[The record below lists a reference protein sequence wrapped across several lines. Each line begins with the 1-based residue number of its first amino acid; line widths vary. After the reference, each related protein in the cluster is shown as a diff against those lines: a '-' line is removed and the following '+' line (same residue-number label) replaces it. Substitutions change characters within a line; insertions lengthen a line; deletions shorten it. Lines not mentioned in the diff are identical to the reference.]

1 MRRFLPLLLASLCAA
16 NLRAESVDPALQ
28 ERYIR
33 TLQQA
38 IQMQWLRPES
48 ARPGLRCVLQIEQS
62 ETGKLIDLRIAE
74 PCNADAATRRS
85 LEDAVRRAEPLPHAG
100 FERVWSRRIDLV
112 FRHEG

>member
-1 MRRFLPLLLASLCAA
+1 MRKFLPLLLACLAA
-16 NLRAESVDPALQ
+16 TDSRAESVDVDLQ

-38 IQMQWLRPES
+38 IQMHWLRPES
-48 ARPGLRCVLQIEQS
+48 ARPGLRCVLQIEQT

-85 LEDAVRRAEPLPHAG
+85 LEAAVRRAEPLPHAG
-100 FERVWSRRIDLV
+100 FERVWSRRIDLT
-112 FRHEG
+112 FRSDR